1 MTYPKEWFIH
11 RLFIIPAV
19 ISTVLFLIIIPLIGA
34 LRNYILYHYFT
45 IELLFMDLPYLI
57 LYAWIP
63 GFIILIP
70 LTALGLFLY
79 LKITR
84 KRKNS
89 VDR

>member
-1 MTYPKEWFIH
+1 MPYNKKWFIR

-19 ISTVLFLIIIPLIGA
+19 ISTALFLIIIPSIGA
-34 LRNYILYHYFT
+34 LRNYVLYHYFT
-45 IELLFMDLPYLI
+45 VELLFMDFPYLI
-57 LYAWIP
+57 LHAWIP

-89 VDR
+89 IN